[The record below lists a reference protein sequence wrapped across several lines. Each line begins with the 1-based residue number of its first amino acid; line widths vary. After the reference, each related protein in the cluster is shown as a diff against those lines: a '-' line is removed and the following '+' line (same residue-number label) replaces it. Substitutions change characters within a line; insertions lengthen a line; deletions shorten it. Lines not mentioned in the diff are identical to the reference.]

1 MLPTF
6 DFETYS
12 EAGHI
17 WEVDRWKA
25 PPGATKK
32 GLPAIG
38 APVYTEHPSAEVLTL
53 SYDLLDGEGLR
64 RWKPGDAPPI
74 DLWLHVTAGKPLEA
88 HNIMFEYLVW
98 MNICVPKY
106 GWPPLGNVSGLRCSM
121 AQARVNSL
129 PGALGKLGAA
139 LGLDIQ
145 KDKRGGALLDKFS
158 VPRKPTKANP
168 STRISPADEPDEFEA
183 LCAYCDQDV
192 RAEQAASS
200 DPRNAPMT
208 PAELEFWQVDQEIN
222 RRGLALDRKGVRDC
236 IAVMEQAI
244 SHYGKECE
252 AITGGIGP
260 SQVQALIGWLSA
272 KGVRTSSLDEEH
284 LTALLALSGLPPDVR
299 RVLEIRA
306 EVGSASVKKV
316 YAFDRYCSHDDRLR
330 NLIVHH
336 GARTGRPTGSGP
348 QVLNLPKAGPKL
360 ADCTACAMPRLPDDR
375 PCPWCAQSAGVSSS
389 PAWRPEYTDP
399 VLQVMATRDLDTVE
413 RFFGKALLAISGCVR
428 GLLQAGPGK
437 KLVSSDYSAIEAVV
451 AAAIAGEEWRLQ
463 TFREKRDIYL
473 LSASKITGYSYEDY
487 MAYKDRTGEN
497 HPDRQNIGKVAELAC
512 LGPRTIVLTH
522 KGPKA
527 IVDVSLED
535 KLWDGREWVN
545 HRGVIPKGAR
555 RVLRLDGVEMTPDHK
570 IICGNSWKEAR
581 QLASNKNTRIQSR
594 AQFSDAYWFSVS
606 AVGRRNDTSLF
617 TAHADA
623 TLTKFPSTIFSKV
636 SRRLAEN
643 AGKVRRLT
651 PEKNTT
657 DTLTLCPTPNIA
669 EGFLTVSRHV
679 LGDAGRKA
687 TQITAG
693 EEYGFSKVGGSVR
706 PVVVRFSRISSR
718 SRDGT
723 NPLKNLIASTLT
735 GTTSREICGSS
746 QGVSTCLTSDLFR
759 KCKRG
764 LTTWSDVYDIAYAG
778 PRNRFAIMTNR
789 GPLLVHN
796 CGYGGWIGAWRAF
809 DPDEAN
815 KSDDDIKKIILA
827 WRNASPAIVEAWG
840 GQPSWRRDEY
850 YGCEGAFIQAIQNP
864 GVDYHAVMCRFRY
877 FHETDLLRIYLPSGR
892 YLTYHQPRL
901 TPSDRRAG
909 TLAIRYRTENSNPKY
924 GPVGWVEMETW
935 GSRIFENI
943 DQAIAHC
950 IQRYSILLHR
960 AHGYPTVLAVYD
972 ENVAEVDESF
982 GSVEEYERLMAVM
995 PPWAEDWPIRADG
1008 GWSGKRYRKG

>member
-53 SYDLLDGEGLR
+53 SYDLLDGKGLR

-168 STRISPADEPDEFEA
+168 TTRISPADEPDEFEA
-183 LCAYCDQDV
+183 LCVYCDQDV

-244 SHYGKECE
+244 SQYGKECE

-284 LTALLALSGLPPDVR
+284 LTALLARSGLAPDVR

-316 YAFDRYCSHDDRLR
+316 YAFERYCSHDDRLR

-399 VLQVMATRDLDTVE
+399 VLQVMTTRDLDTVE

-437 KLVSSDYSAIEAVV
+437 KLLSSDYSAIEAVV

-473 LSASKITGYSYEDY
+473 VSASKITGTTYG
-487 MAYKDRTGEN
+487 AYLAHEAETGQK
-497 HPDRQNIGKVAELAC
+497 HRDRQNIGKVAELA
-512 LGPRTIVLTH
+512 L
-522 KGPKA
+522 
-527 IVDVSLED
+527 
-535 KLWDGREWVN
+535 
-545 HRGVIPKGAR
+545 
-555 RVLRLDGVEMTPDHK
+555 
-570 IICGNSWKEAR
+570 
-581 QLASNKNTRIQSR
+581 
-594 AQFSDAYWFSVS
+594 
-606 AVGRRNDTSLF
+606 
-617 TAHADA
+617 
-623 TLTKFPSTIFSKV
+623 
-636 SRRLAEN
+636 
-643 AGKVRRLT
+643 
-651 PEKNTT
+651 
-657 DTLTLCPTPNIA
+657 
-669 EGFLTVSRHV
+669 
-679 LGDAGRKA
+679 
-687 TQITAG
+687 
-693 EEYGFSKVGGSVR
+693 
-706 PVVVRFSRISSR
+706 
-718 SRDGT
+718 
-723 NPLKNLIASTLT
+723 
-735 GTTSREICGSS
+735 
-746 QGVSTCLTSDLFR
+746 
-759 KCKRG
+759 
-764 LTTWSDVYDIAYAG
+764 
-778 PRNRFAIMTNR
+778 
-789 GPLLVHN
+789 
-796 CGYGGWIGAWRAF
+796 GYGGWIGAWRAF

-815 KSDDDIKKIILA
+815 KSDDDIKNIILA

-864 GVDYHAVMCRFRY
+864 GVDYYAVMCRFRY

-972 ENVAEVDESF
+972 ENVAEVEESF

-995 PPWAEDWPIRADG
+995 PPWAEGWPIRADG